1 MCLRS
6 IELYSL
12 SLTIRVIVF
21 CIIVKTM
28 RFRTIAF
35 ENHPILGTISFDFT
49 NSDGKAVDTVIIA
62 GENGCGKSVLLNEL
76 FNYNPA
82 MIADSRI
89 GIILAEIELSP
100 SDKRLIQG
108 NQNFTLNHL
117 PPIYG
122 NIISIKQDFSIKQ
135 SWDQI
140 SVSYKS
146 DPDHTVDT
154 RGFIFSLNNQS
165 VFKPVFSDVEIN
177 FTPHSI
183 RNVTSSNIDEE
194 LFGAVKSSNDL
205 ATEITQLLIDIDNLD
220 NADLAKWVRSNP
232 NMAPPQSVQSV
243 RMKRFTNAFHSMF
256 PSKRFVGI
264 DNVDSHK
271 VVEFEEFGMRMP
283 IEKLSSGEK
292 QIVFRGGFL
301 LRNQKTTEGSVV
313 LIDEPEISLHPRW
326 QLDILCFLKTLFVN
340 SGEQT
345 SQLIVATHS
354 PFIIHNVTRSNDKVI
369 VMKMNDNGVR
379 TVCQNPEFYS
389 WKESQLVCEAFN
401 LDSFV
406 IEGVTNVFLEGETD
420 EKYFN
425 KAMEV
430 FGMDNSAIS
439 LKWIGRNKTS
449 GGPENTG
456 NSALNNAVSFFKA
469 NPDMVSS
476 PIVMLYDCDTNKG
489 KEDFCNLH
497 IRTMTSNH
505 ENLTYKKGVENLL
518 ILPQDFDKEDF
529 YSETTKIDDY
539 GAVTVAR
546 SLDKMRLCNHICS
559 LNDDSLRGILKNIK
573 LEVLELLKIK

>member
-1 MCLRS
+1 
-6 IELYSL
+6 
-12 SLTIRVIVF
+12 
-21 CIIVKTM
+21 M

-49 NSDGKAVDTVIIA
+49 NSEGKTVDTIIIA

-76 FNYNPA
+76 FNFNPA
-82 MIADSRI
+82 NIVTDRI

-108 NQNFTLNHL
+108 NLNFIRNNL

-122 NIISIKQDFSIKQ
+122 NILRIKQDFSNQ
-135 SWDQI
+135 QGWDQI
-140 SVSYKS
+140 LVSYNS
-146 DPDHTVDT
+146 DPDNTVDT
-154 RGFIFSLNNQS
+154 RGFILSLNNQS
-165 VFKPVFSDVEIN
+165 IFKPVFSDVEIN
-177 FTPHSI
+177 FTPHNI
-183 RNVTSSNIDEE
+183 RTVTSSNIDEE

-232 NMAPPQSVQSV
+232 NVAPPQIVQST

-264 DNVDSHK
+264 DNVDGHK
-271 VVEFEEFGMRMP
+271 VVEFEEFGIRMP

-326 QLDILCFLKTLFVN
+326 QLDILCFLKTLFSN
-340 SGEQT
+340 NGEQT
-345 SQLIVATHS
+345 SQLVVATHS

-369 VMKMNDNGVR
+369 VMKRDGNGAR
-379 TVCQNPEFYS
+379 AICQNPEFYS

-406 IEGVTNVFLEGETD
+406 IDGVTNVFLEGETD
-420 EKYFN
+420 EKYYK

-430 FGMDNSAIS
+430 FRMDNSAIS
-439 LKWIGRNKTS
+439 FNWIGRNKAS
-449 GGPENTG
+449 GGSENTG
-456 NSALNNAVSFFKA
+456 SSALNNAVLFFKA
-469 NPDMVSS
+469 NPAIVSS
-476 PIVMLYDCDTNKG
+476 PIVVLYDCDTNKG
-489 KEDFCNLH
+489 EEDYCNIH
-497 IRTMTSNH
+497 IRTMTRNI
-505 ENLTYKKGVENLL
+505 ENSTYKRGVENLL
-518 ILPQDFDKEDF
+518 ILPTEFDKEVF
-529 YSETTKIDDY
+529 YSEATKTDEY
-539 GAVTVAR
+539 GAVTIVR
-546 SLDKMRLCNHICS
+546 TLDKMKLCDYICS
-559 LNDDSLRGILKNIK
+559 LGDDVLRGVLVNIK
-573 LEVLELLKIK
+573 SEIIGLFKIR

>member
-1 MCLRS
+1 
-6 IELYSL
+6 
-12 SLTIRVIVF
+12 
-21 CIIVKTM
+21 M

-49 NSDGKAVDTVIIA
+49 NSEGKTVDTIIIA

-82 MIADSRI
+82 NIVTDRI

-100 SDKRLIQG
+100 SDKQLIQG
-108 NQNFTLNHL
+108 NLNFIRKSL

-122 NIISIKQDFSIKQ
+122 NIIRVKQDFSIQ
-135 SWDQI
+135 QGWEQI
-140 SVSYKS
+140 SVSYNR
-146 DPDHTVDT
+146 DPNHTVDT

-165 VFKPVFSDVEIN
+165 IFKPVFSDVEIN
-177 FTPHSI
+177 FTPHNI
-183 RNVTSSNIDEE
+183 RTVTSSNIDEE
-194 LFGAVKSSNDL
+194 LFGAVRSSNDL

-232 NMAPPQSVQSV
+232 NIAPPQKVQSA

-264 DNVDSHK
+264 DNIDGHK

-326 QLDILCFLKTLFVN
+326 QLDILCFLKTLLSN
-340 SGEQT
+340 NGEQT

-369 VMKMNDNGVR
+369 VMRRDGNGVR
-379 TVCQNPEFYS
+379 AICQTPEFYS

-401 LDSFV
+401 LDTFV
-406 IEGVTNVFLEGETD
+406 INGVINVFLEGETD
-420 EKYFN
+420 EKYYK

-439 LKWIGRNKTS
+439 FNWIGRNKAS
-449 GGPENTG
+449 GGSENTG
-456 NSALNNAVSFFKA
+456 SSALNSALLFFKA
-469 NPDMVSS
+469 NPNMVSS

-489 KEDFCNLH
+489 KEDDHNIH
-497 IRTMTSNH
+497 VRTMTSNE
-505 ENLTYKKGVENLL
+505 ENSTYKRGVENLL
-518 ILPQDFDKEDF
+518 ILPSGFDKDVF
-529 YSETTKIDDY
+529 YSKTTKTDDY
-539 GAVTVAR
+539 GAVTIAH
-546 SLDKMRLCNHICS
+546 SLDKMRLCDYICS
-559 LNDDSLRGILKNIK
+559 LSVDALRGILENIK
-573 LEVLELLKIK
+573 LEIIELLKIR